1 MKFGYVFRYLAKLR
15 SGETVQWRV
24 FAETRSAADAKVD
37 TYLTECKNGGFFNI
51 PIKVEYFGCGEN
63 LVLY

>member
-24 FAETRSAADAKVD
+24 FAENRAEADIKIDNYLDECTKSSFFNVPAKVEFLG
-37 TYLTECKNGGFFNI
+37 Y
-51 PIKVEYFGCGEN
+51 GEN